1 MPDQMA
7 FLPLSDVSESVK
19 YIQLLLFFLL
29 PEFIQPQMTVQISE
43 AFVALVPRSVAIP
56 GISSTCNGLLHV
68 KVSRR
73 YEFSR
78 VLYQGLISRLSF
90 LQFLSLILPLF
101 LFASSFSSYHFYFS
115 HELLVLEQRNNFL
128 AVCDAVL
135 LYVNFYFFLLC
146 FICNVFVLSPFV

>member
-68 KVSRR
+68 KVGRR

-78 VLYQGLISRLSF
+78 VLYQGLISLLSF
-90 LQFLSLILPLF
+90 LKFLSLILPLF
-101 LFASSFSSYHFYFS
+101 LFTSWFSSYCI
-115 HELLVLEQRNNFL
+115 FL
-128 AVCDAVL
+128 MRCD
-135 LYVNFYFFLLC
+135 
-146 FICNVFVLSPFV
+146 VFAAGTKR

>member
-43 AFVALVPRSVAIP
+43 AFVALVPHPVAIP

-68 KVSRR
+68 NVSRR

-78 VLYQGLISRLSF
+78 ILYQGLVPFIFF
-90 LQFLSLILPLF
+90 LQFLSLILPLL
-101 LFASSFSSYHFYFS
+101 LFTSSFSSYRLYFS
-115 HELLVLEQRNNFL
+115 HEM
-128 AVCDAVL
+128 
-135 LYVNFYFFLLC
+135 
-146 FICNVFVLSPFV
+146 